1 MDLRS
6 SLKNNIE
13 TIREEYRR
21 IDGKWLRMQYQLMI
35 WLVLATT
42 VAEVVM
48 FFILRQ
54 LQLIVA
60 PPGLYLLKYLL
71 TPLTCNLTLV
81 QLAFLT
87 MRSRRLQEETK
98 VYTISLLLAVMAF
111 VIYTIHSVFPALF
124 AVFAVPM
131 MFTIIYGDQR
141 LTAVTA
147 LTCLVEKTVSDLF
160 FFWDPERISVMTN
173 SSTLA
178 DFGLSVGL
186 LVVIYAIC
194 VFMILVEREKNEVAI
209 KLEQERQRYQAEA
222 MIDQLTGV
230 WNRQAL
236 REMFT
241 KMEQERSDKA
251 FFLAMMG
258 LDDFKNLNDTYG
270 HSQGDRYLRAIGE
283 VLLALADEQVVPFRF
298 GGDEFCVIFSSCGA
312 ERVRGACRAI
322 QECFARTDVNQ
333 ICKPVSISIGVAEF
347 REKEPPAQL
356 LDRADAAL
364 YRAKEKKGSI
374 CFEELL

>member
-81 QLAFLT
+81 LLAFLT

-160 FFWDPERISVMTN
+160 FFWVHIASV
-173 SSTLA
+173 S
-178 DFGLSVGL
+178 
-186 LVVIYAIC
+186 
-194 VFMILVEREKNEVAI
+194 
-209 KLEQERQRYQAEA
+209 
-222 MIDQLTGV
+222 
-230 WNRQAL
+230 
-236 REMFT
+236 
-241 KMEQERSDKA
+241 
-251 FFLAMMG
+251 
-258 LDDFKNLNDTYG
+258 G
-270 HSQGDRYLRAIGE
+270 HK
-283 VLLALADEQVVPFRF
+283 
-298 GGDEFCVIFSSCGA
+298 C
-312 ERVRGACRAI
+312 
-322 QECFARTDVNQ
+322 
-333 ICKPVSISIGVAEF
+333 
-347 REKEPPAQL
+347 
-356 LDRADAAL
+356 AA
-364 YRAKEKKGSI
+364 
-374 CFEELL
+374 